1 MENKARI
8 LVIEDNPVYARML
21 SNWLRPL
28 GYGTVVAASAYSAR
42 KAITEDS
49 SIACILADIRL
60 PDGDGVD
67 ILEWTRE
74 KGIDV
79 PYVVMTQNED
89 VASAVRAMKLG
100 ARDYL
105 PKKMLDESLLLDTVK
120 GILSR
125 KRRERTQIFRRTSHA
140 YRMTVRNAGLVAPV
154 PLNVLVTGE
163 NGSGKEHIAEMIHTQ
178 GSRSSGPFVA
188 VDCGTL
194 SRELAMSELFGYR
207 KGAFTGAVEDKK
219 GLFAQAEGGTLFLD
233 EVGNLPHDVQRQ
245 LLRALQERVY
255 RPVGDTVDR
264 ECDIRVIAATNENL
278 ERAIR
283 EGRFREDLFY
293 RLNEFSV
300 HVPPL
305 RECRE
310 DILPLAEFFKEKFC
324 GDMGRDAGV
333 FTEEAKMRMLSYRW
347 PGNVR
352 ELRNCVRKAVLVS
365 GAGEISAENLGL
377 PESGS
382 PDGATDL
389 SLRNEWDER
398 RRIRDALERTGWN
411 KSKAAELLGISRPT
425 LYEKMGRYD
434 IGQDTGR

>member
-42 KAITEDS
+42 KAITE
-49 SIACILADIRL
+49 
-60 PDGDGVD
+60 
-67 ILEWTRE
+67 
-74 KGIDV
+74 
-79 PYVVMTQNED
+79 
-89 VASAVRAMKLG
+89 
-100 ARDYL
+100 
-105 PKKMLDESLLLDTVK
+105 
-120 GILSR
+120 
-125 KRRERTQIFRRTSHA
+125 
-140 YRMTVRNAGLVAPV
+140 
-154 PLNVLVTGE
+154 
-163 NGSGKEHIAEMIHTQ
+163 
-178 GSRSSGPFVA
+178 
-188 VDCGTL
+188 
-194 SRELAMSELFGYR
+194 
-207 KGAFTGAVEDKK
+207 
-219 GLFAQAEGGTLFLD
+219 GGTLFLD

-255 RPVGDTVDR
+255 RPVGHTVDR
-264 ECDIRVIAATNENL
+264 ECDIRVIAATNEDL
-278 ERAIR
+278 ARAIR

-293 RLNEFSV
+293 RLNEFCI

-310 DILPLAEFFKEKFC
+310 DILPLAEFFKERFC
-324 GDMGRDAGV
+324 EEMGYEAGV

-352 ELRNCVRKAVLVS
+352 ELRNCVRNSVLVS
-365 GAGEISAENLGL
+365 ATEEIRVEDLGL
-377 PESGS
+377 PEPDCPDDSG
-382 PDGATDL
+382 L
-389 SLRNEWDER
+389 SLRDERDER

-425 LYEKMGRYD
+425 LYEKIDKYD

>member
-21 SNWLRPL
+21 SNWLRPS
-28 GYGTVVAASAYSAR
+28 GYGTVIAASAYSAR
-42 KAITEDS
+42 KAILEDK
-49 SIACILADIRL
+49 SIACVLADIRL

-67 ILEWTRE
+67 ILEWMRE
-74 KGIDV
+74 KNMDV

-100 ARDYL
+100 AKDYL
-105 PKKMLDESLLLDTVK
+105 PKKILDESLLLDTIK

-125 KRRERTQIFRRTSHA
+125 KRQERAQIFRRTSPA

-163 NGSGKEHIAEMIHTQ
+163 NGSGKEHIAEMIHTR
-178 GSRSSGPFVA
+178 GCRASGPFIA

-194 SRELAMSELFGYR
+194 SRELAMSELFGHR
-207 KGAFTGAVEDKK
+207 KGAFTGAVEDRK

-233 EVGNLPHDVQRQ
+233 EVGNLPPDVQRQ

-255 RPVGDTVDR
+255 RPVGHTVDR
-264 ECDIRVIAATNENL
+264 ECDIRVIAATNEDL
-278 ERAIR
+278 ARAIR

-293 RLNEFSV
+293 RLNEFCI

-310 DILPLAEFFKEKFC
+310 DILPLAEFFKERFC
-324 GDMGRDAGV
+324 EEMGYEAGV

-352 ELRNCVRKAVLVS
+352 ELRNCVRKSVLVS
-365 GAGEISAENLGL
+365 ATEEIRVEDLGL
-377 PESGS
+377 PEPDCPDDSG
-382 PDGATDL
+382 L
-389 SLRNEWDER
+389 SLRDERDER

-425 LYEKMGRYD
+425 LYEKIDKYD
-434 IGQDTGR
+434 IRQDTGR

>member
-42 KAITEDS
+42 KAITEDG
-49 SIACILADIRL
+49 SIACVLADIRL

-67 ILEWTRE
+67 ILEWMRG
-74 KGIDV
+74 KNMDV

-100 ARDYL
+100 AKDYL
-105 PKKMLDESLLLDTVK
+105 PKKMLDESLLLDTIN

-125 KRRERTQIFRRTSHA
+125 KRQGRTQIFRRTSPA
-140 YRMTVRNAGLVAPV
+140 YRMTLRNAKLVAPV

-163 NGSGKEHIAEMIHTQ
+163 NGSGKEHIAEMIHAQ
-178 GSRSSGPFVA
+178 GSRSSCPFVA

-194 SRELAMSELFGYR
+194 SRELAMSELFGHR
-207 KGAFTGAVEDKK
+207 KGAFTGAVEDRK

-233 EVGNLPHDVQRQ
+233 EVGNLPPDVQRQ

-255 RPVGDTVDR
+255 CPVGNTVDR

-310 DILPLAEFFKEKFC
+310 DILPLAEFFKERFC
-324 GDMGRDAGV
+324 GDMGREAGA

-352 ELRNCVRKAVLVS
+352 ELRNCVRKSVLVS
-365 GAGEISAENLGL
+365 DTGEIRMEDLGL
-377 PESGS
+377 PESDC
-382 PDGATDL
+382 PDDSGL
-389 SLRNEWDER
+389 SLRNERNER

-425 LYEKMGRYD
+425 LYEKMDKYD
-434 IGQDTGR
+434 IGRDTDR